1 MLRLG
6 FMPSDFH
13 PVLLVLGDHSDIARF
28 SEILSTFAENGA
40 PDTLSN
46 DGLISAPGSE
56 VKLAEHDAVAT
67 GRPGLWPE
75 PGGSGLR
82 WSLPREGARQFAET
96 VLDLAR
102 SGEPSGSVTL
112 ECAQLGE
119 IRVVVSIGEWED
131 DFLAGANTTTGK

>member
-28 SEILSTFAENGA
+28 SEILSTFADNGA
-40 PDTLSN
+40 PVTLSN
-46 DGLISAPGSE
+46 DGLISASGSE

-75 PGGSGLR
+75 PGGTGLR
-82 WSLPREGARQFAET
+82 WSLPREGARQFAVSACNRLQAT
-96 VLDLAR
+96 GLHSRDLR
-102 SGEPSGSVTL
+102 QQPLQIVH
-112 ECAQLGE
+112 
-119 IRVVVSIGEWED
+119 
-131 DFLAGANTTTGK
+131 